1 MIWNH
6 IHVELEY
13 ALKLPPN
20 HTAATD
26 YIRGM
31 RMVWSLSIILICSY
45 TIFLYVP
52 YEDITTES
60 HHFCILVS

>member
-1 MIWNH
+1 MICNH

-13 ALKLPPN
+13 ALKLPPY

-31 RMVWSLSIILICSY
+31 HMVWNLSIALICSN
-45 TIFLYVP
+45 TIFIDVP
-52 YEDITTES
+52 YENSTTES
-60 HHFCILVS
+60 PNFCILVS